1 MHFNSS
7 LLGFGALFALLTTS
21 TALGINCRGSALC
34 DRATS
39 SSHDKIVQIL
49 RDAVWA
55 SNKDNSTSYQPGDH
69 IICISQTD
77 TVTIEAGVEAEYEGL
92 TGSFSLSSDFNIQA
106 GGICL
111 FPQGAALNL
120 GQIRPL
126 TDAILEH
133 GCSTCGSVPIHYV
146 DEGSNDPDAGIL
158 TFNYVENPYCDGACI
173 SGTSS
178 KVKRSAKFGDTE
190 VLV

>member
-1 MHFNSS
+1 MHSNSS
-7 LLGFGALFALLTTS
+7 FLGFGALFALLTTS

-39 SSHDKIVQIL
+39 SSKDKIVQIL

-55 SNKDNSTSYQPGDH
+55 STKDNSTTYQSGDH

-77 TVTIEAGVEAEYEGL
+77 TVTIEAGVEGGPEGL
-92 TGSFSLSSDFNIQA
+92 TGSFSLSGDVNIQA

-111 FPQGAALNL
+111 FPQRAALNL

-133 GCSTCGSVPIHYV
+133 GCSTCGSVPIHFV
-146 DEGSNDPDAGIL
+146 DQGSNDPGAGIL
-158 TFNYVENPYCDGACI
+158 TYNYVENAFCDGACI
-173 SGTSS
+173 SDTGSN
-178 KVKRSAKFGDTE
+178 VKRSAKFGHTT
-190 VLV
+190 VVG

>member
-1 MHFNSS
+1 MRFNPS
-7 LLGFGALFALLTTS
+7 LLGFGTLFTLLTTT

-39 SSHDKIVQIL
+39 SSNDKIVQIL

-55 SNKDNSTSYQPGDH
+55 SNKDNSTSYPSGDH

-77 TVTIEAGVEAEYEGL
+77 KVTIKGGVEGEYEGL
-92 TGSFSLSSDFNIQA
+92 TGSFSISGDVNFQA

-111 FPQGAALNL
+111 FPQGATLSL

-133 GCSTCGSVPIHYV
+133 GCSTCGSVPIHFV
-146 DEGSNDPDAGIL
+146 DQGSNDPGAGIL
-158 TFNYVENPYCDGACI
+158 TYNYVENAYCDGACI
-173 SGTSS
+173 SDSGS
-178 KVKRSAKFGDTE
+178 KVKRSAKFGNTE
-190 VLV
+190 VVA

>member
-1 MHFNSS
+1 MYFYSS
-7 LLGFGALFALLTTS
+7 FLGFGALFTLLTTS

-34 DRATS
+34 NRATS
-39 SSHDKIVQIL
+39 SSDYKIVQIL

-55 SNKDNSTSYQPGDH
+55 SSKDNSTSYQSGDH

-77 TVTIEAGVEAEYEGL
+77 TITIEGGVEGESEGL
-92 TGSFSLSSDFNIQA
+92 TGSFSLSGDVNIQA

-111 FPQGAALNL
+111 FPQRASLNL

-133 GCSTCGSVPIHYV
+133 GCSTCGSVPIHFV
-146 DEGSNDPDAGIL
+146 DQGSNDPGAGIL
-158 TFNYVENPYCDGACI
+158 TYNYVENPYCDGACI
-173 SGTSS
+173 SDTGS
-178 KVKRSAKFGDTE
+178 KVKRSAKFGHTK
-190 VLV
+190 VVV